1 MSTTVAGESVNA
13 FVPPSL
19 TLEQLATLTKPLRQA
34 EAALATLD
42 FAGEM
47 IPSLDWSI
55 YAFVRKEALF
65 PSASHP
71 QSSRRS
77 GRRQGN
83 TRPSFPSS

>member
-34 EAALATLD
+34 EAALATRD

-55 YAFVRKEALF
+55 YAFVRKEALL
-65 PSASHP
+65 PSASHA

-77 GRRQGN
+77 GRRQRN
-83 TRPSFPSS
+83 TQPSFPSS